1 MTTNR
6 YLEGNYAPVTEEVTV
21 TDLPVTGRL
30 PETLTGRYLRNGP
43 NPIGPQNPVTYHW
56 FSGTGMVHGI
66 RLRDGRAEWYR
77 NRWVRNAET
86 AAALGEPVR
95 PGAEPHGGMDF
106 APNTNVIGH
115 AGRTFAIVEAGARPY
130 ELTWELETIGACDFG
145 GTLPGGF
152 TAHPKRDPATGE
164 LHAVCY
170 WWGWGNQVQ
179 YVVVSPEGKV
189 TRAEFVPTTGSPM
202 LHDMSLTERYAVVY
216 DLPVTFDLD
225 LAAQG
230 FFPYSW
236 DEDYPARIGL
246 VPRAGTAADTRW
258 FDVEPCY
265 VYHPMNSYDDG
276 DTVVLDLVRWPR
288 MFATDRNGP
297 NDGVPTLWRW
307 TVDLAAG
314 KVIEAQLD
322 DRGQEFPRVD
332 ERVVG
337 RRHRYGYAAG
347 TADDLVDGAGTNQG
361 ALIKHDLVAGTCEVH
376 AFGPGA
382 GAAEGVFIPAAD
394 GAAEDDGYV
403 MALVYVPER
412 NASDLVV
419 LAAQDFT
426 GAPVARVHLPVRVP
440 FGFHGNWVPDGQ

>member
-1 MTTNR
+1 
-6 YLEGNYAPVTEEVTV
+6 
-21 TDLPVTGRL
+21 
-30 PETLTGRYLRNGP
+30 
-43 NPIGPQNPVTYHW
+43 
-56 FSGTGMVHGI
+56 
-66 RLRDGRAEWYR
+66 
-77 NRWVRNAET
+77 
-86 AAALGEPVR
+86 
-95 PGAEPHGGMDF
+95 
-106 APNTNVIGH
+106 
-115 AGRTFAIVEAGARPY
+115 
-130 ELTWELETIGACDFG
+130 
-145 GTLPGGF
+145 
-152 TAHPKRDPATGE
+152 
-164 LHAVCY
+164 
-170 WWGWGNQVQ
+170 
-179 YVVVSPEGKV
+179 
-189 TRAEFVPTTGSPM
+189 M

-216 DLPVTFDLD
+216 DLPVTFDVD
-225 LAAQG
+225 LATQG

-236 DEDYPARIGL
+236 DEGYPARIGL

-314 KVIEAQLD
+314 KVIETQLD

-347 TADDLVDGAGTNQG
+347 TADDLVDGAGTDQG
-361 ALIKHDLVAGTCEVH
+361 GLIKHDLVAGTREVH
-376 AFGPGA
+376 SFGPGA
-382 GAAEGVFIPAAD
+382 GAAEGVFIPA
-394 GAAEDDGYV
+394 GPGSAEDDGYV